1 MRLHA
6 GVISEWGRAGKVGDQ
21 FFGKK
26 DCQPASALLKSA
38 VMQPLSRRQVVR
50 LKPALAGLMAGLVL
64 LLALVAASE
73 SLHHQFHGS
82 STDGQSPCAICSVI
96 RGHMDAPTSAAPEA
110 AVTLFVA
117 WTLPRI
123 EAAIPHPVDGSV
135 ASSRGPPASFSS
147 L

>member
-1 MRLHA
+1 LILREK
-6 GVISEWGRAGKVGDQ
+6 G
-21 FFGKK
+21 
-26 DCQPASALLKSA
+26 CQPAPALLKSA
-38 VMQPLSRRQVVR
+38 VMQPLSKRQVVW

-64 LLALVAASE
+64 LLAMVASSE

-82 STDGQSPCAICSVI
+82 STDGQSPCAICSVV
-96 RGHMDAPTSAAPEA
+96 RGHMDAPASTLPQT
-110 AVTLFVA
+110 AVPMFFA

-123 EAAIPHPVDGSV
+123 ESTMPQPVDYSV